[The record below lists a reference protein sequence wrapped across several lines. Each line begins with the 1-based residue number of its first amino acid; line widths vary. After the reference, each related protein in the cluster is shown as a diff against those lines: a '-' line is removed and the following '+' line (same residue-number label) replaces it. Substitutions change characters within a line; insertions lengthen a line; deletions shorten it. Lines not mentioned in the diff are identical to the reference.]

1 MAAGELEGPTEYV
14 MFRVLIRGDWR
25 RPDIDRIC
33 SILNTIP
40 WRLRRPD
47 IDRICSI
54 LNTIPGDF
62 WIDRICS
69 ILNTIPGGFGIDRIY
84 SILNAIQT

>member
-14 MFRVLIRGDWR
+14 IFRVLIRGDW
-25 RPDIDRIC
+25 
-33 SILNTIP
+33 
-40 WRLRRPD
+40 RRPD

-69 ILNTIPGGFGIDRIY
+69 ILNTIPGVFG
-84 SILNAIQT
+84 